1 MADFAD
7 RSLSIGYPG
16 GSSIL
21 FLLVVSS
28 LVVWKMTVGTVSV
41 NNIVEPRVEMYYWL
55 TILLLSNTLGTAL
68 GDWTSEGTGFGG
80 GVFLFLGLI
89 AIVTL
94 LYFLTNISRMLAI
107 TRKRRN
113 LNICRCL
120 AAGPSFRYGQF
131 FARTPQKQIVGLRLE
146 CKQLRHDPR
155 LSGCY
160 SVLMISKTPDV

>member
-80 GVFLFLGLI
+80 G
-89 AIVTL
+89 
-94 LYFLTNISRMLAI
+94 
-107 TRKRRN
+107 
-113 LNICRCL
+113 
-120 AAGPSFRYGQF
+120 
-131 FARTPQKQIVGLRLE
+131 
-146 CKQLRHDPR
+146 R
-155 LSGCY
+155 LSV
-160 SVLMISKTPDV
+160 SWANRDSDAVVLSYEHQPHVSDHEKT